1 MECPYLFAFRLVEN
15 PEEWFASAGRRRPSE
30 RKAHMLF
37 SSYRWPWCTLTII
50 LIKLKK
56 QANPGEQSANAEEQ
70 RIRRNRKVLKM
81 AIGIAVAFFICWI
94 PFFTNQL
101 IFYFASDSLVW
112 SSCSF
117 ILYKTVTSFM
127 AYANWAI
134 NPIICLIFSS
144 NYRNGLERFVTPR
157 RTRLT
162 FEKWLF

>member
-1 MECPYLFAFRLVEN
+1 MICQRRQKEAFGAE
-15 PEEWFASAGRRRPSE
+15 
-30 RKAHMLF
+30 
-37 SSYRWPWCTLTII
+37 SSYAIFVLSVAWCTLTII

-127 AYANWAI
+127 AYAN
-134 NPIICLIFSS
+134 
-144 NYRNGLERFVTPR
+144 
-157 RTRLT
+157 
-162 FEKWLF
+162 